1 MNEQG
6 LFSYSN
12 YETQTYLA
20 ERELAEFIKAV
31 TERLGPEQGGPR
43 WAIGSKRRTSLT
55 PLHFR
60 SAETG
65 MQLRLQLLRACQ
77 IMSMCRS
84 IVRFLSEPIP
94 IRKYRL

>member
-31 TERLGPEQGGPR
+31 TERLGPEQVGAAMGDWLEEADLIDAPPLSINR
-43 WAIGSKRRTSLT
+43 NWHAVTVAAFARLSNRVDVPQHRQISL
-55 PLHFR
+55 
-60 SAETG
+60 
-65 MQLRLQLLRACQ
+65 
-77 IMSMCRS
+77 
-84 IVRFLSEPIP
+84 
-94 IRKYRL
+94 